1 MFRIT
6 MDIAFVWFFFLLW
19 LLNLLVVVKLN
30 RITLH
35 TRLEKTSSSPT
46 MDGIVLVMVDGLM
59 HGAKNEPMIS
69 MLEDQV
75 ELSANLLKKLMKS
88 KHYKWTIVISCTI
101 CFSPRWSI

>member
-1 MFRIT
+1 
-6 MDIAFVWFFFLLW
+6 
-19 LLNLLVVVKLN
+19 LVVVKLI

-35 TRLEKTSSSPT
+35 RRLEKTWPSPT

-59 HGAKNEPMIS
+59 HGAKNEPTVS

-75 ELSANLLKKLMKS
+75 ESSANLLKKLIKS

-101 CFSPRWSI
+101 CPFPRWSI